1 MRTCKFLKDPKLHS
15 PYELVQ
21 FCQSLKNLLVLIYSK
36 LHSKSCDYL
45 YKLITYQ
52 NICILFLMQ
61 NNDVTIFSTFR
72 FPLQATEMPL
82 RLTYTPVPYAGC
94 VEVEYAKVWGDIGSF
109 GWDQAD
115 SRVVCK
121 ELGYRDVLAV
131 FWGCRAILKK
141 SYSVV
146 TWVDNVR
153 CRGNERSLNN
163 CSREFQTYRS
173 SLGFDAGV
181 VCKRE
186 TEPG

>member
-1 MRTCKFLKDPKLHS
+1 
-15 PYELVQ
+15 
-21 FCQSLKNLLVLIYSK
+21 
-36 LHSKSCDYL
+36 
-45 YKLITYQ
+45 
-52 NICILFLMQ
+52 MQ
-61 NNDVTIFSTFR
+61 NNDLTIFSTFR

-82 RLTYTPVPYAGC
+82 RLSYTPVPYAGC
-94 VEVEYAKVWGDIGSF
+94 VEVKYAEVWGDIGSF

-121 ELGYRDVLAV
+121 ELGYRDVLTV
-131 FWGCRAILKK
+131 FWRCRAILKNT
-141 SYSVV
+141 YRAI

-153 CRGNERSLNN
+153 CHGNETSLSN